1 MSVLLVPVVGERK
14 DMKRIASVLTLIV
27 ALLTSLVAGVQTV
40 NADSQPVSPVLSGVN
55 IVSPSNSTYS
65 SSLLTLK
72 ANVTTLGG
80 SNIKTSMDYSLD
92 GTSNQ
97 TIPITIEYP
106 AGNSF
111 TMALHIG
118 LLDLP
123 TLSEGSHNITVYV
136 ACEYPNNNRFV
147 NEPDT
152 ITAFY
157 NSTVHFTISTNSEQ
171 EIPEFPSWIVLPLFL
186 TVTLAVTLCRKK
198 LSKTGN
204 PTIILERYD

>member
-1 MSVLLVPVVGERK
+1 
-14 DMKRIASVLTLIV
+14 MKRTAS
-27 ALLTSLVAGVQTV
+27 ALLLALALLILPVAGLQFVK
-40 NADSQPVSPVLSGVN
+40 ADSQPVAPVLSGIN
-55 IVSPSNSTYS
+55 IVSPSNSTYKS
-65 SSLLTLK
+65 NLLTLNV
-72 ANVTTLGG
+72 NVTTLGG
-80 SNIKTSMDYSLD
+80 SNIKTSMNYSLD

-97 TIPITIEYP
+97 TIPLTIEYP

-123 TLSEGSHNITVYV
+123 TLNEGSHNITVYV

-157 NSTVHFTISTNSEQ
+157 NSTVYFTINTNTEQ
-171 EIPEFPSWIVLPLFL
+171 QIPEFPSWIILPLFI
-186 TVTLAVTLCRKK
+186 TATLVIIIYKKK
-198 LSKTGN
+198 LV
-204 PTIILERYD
+204 

>member
-1 MSVLLVPVVGERK
+1 
-14 DMKRIASVLTLIV
+14 MKRIVSALTLIV
-27 ALLTSLVAGVQTV
+27 ALLISVVVGVQTV
-40 NADSQPVSPVLSGVN
+40 KADSQTGAPVLSGVN
-55 IVSPSNSTYS
+55 IVSPSNSTYN

-80 SNIKTSMDYSLD
+80 SNIKISMDYSLD

-111 TMALHIG
+111 TMALHVG

-123 TLSEGSHNITVYV
+123 TLNEGSHNITVYV

-147 NEPDT
+147 NEPDA

-157 NSTVHFTISTNSEQ
+157 NSTVYFTISTNSEQ
-171 EIPEFPSWIVLPLFL
+171 EIPEFPSWIILPLL
-186 TVTLAVTLCRKK
+186 ITATLLIIICKQK
-198 LSKTGN
+198 L
-204 PTIILERYD
+204 P

>member
-1 MSVLLVPVVGERK
+1 MPLAGDEGVKRTASALMLVL
-14 DMKRIASVLTLIV
+14 
-27 ALLTSLVAGVQTV
+27 ALLILLVAGVQFV
-40 NADSQPVSPVLSGVN
+40 KADSQPVAPVLSGVN
-55 IVSPSNSTYS
+55 IVSPSNITYTS
-65 SSLLTLK
+65 NLLTLN
-72 ANVTTLGG
+72 ADVTTIGG
-80 SNIKTSMDYSLD
+80 SNIKTSMTYSLD

-157 NSTVHFTISTNSEQ
+157 NSTVYFTISNNSEQ
-171 EIPEFPSWIVLPLFL
+171 EIPEFPSWTPILLL
-186 TVTLAVTLCRKK
+186 LAVLAVALVFIK
-198 LSKTGN
+198 LRLPKSDK
-204 PTIILERYD
+204 R

>member
-1 MSVLLVPVVGERK
+1 
-14 DMKRIASVLTLIV
+14 MKRSASALTLIL
-27 ALLTSLVAGVQTV
+27 ALLVLLVAGVQTV
-40 NADSQPVSPVLSGVN
+40 NADSQPVSPVLSNVH

-80 SNIKTSMDYSLD
+80 SNIKTSMAYSLD

-111 TMALHIG
+111 TMALHVG

-123 TLSEGSHNITVYV
+123 TLNEGSHNITVYV

-157 NSTVHFTISTNSEQ
+157 NSTVYFTISTNSEQ
-171 EIPEFPSWIVLPLFL
+171 NIPEFPSWAPLMIML
-186 TVTLAVTLCRKK
+186 LSVTMIAVIYRRRICKNNQGT
-198 LSKTGN
+198 
-204 PTIILERYD
+204 EE

>member
-1 MSVLLVPVVGERK
+1 VKRTASALLLV
-14 DMKRIASVLTLIV
+14 L
-27 ALLTSLVAGVQTV
+27 ALLILSVAGAHFVE
-40 NADSQPVSPVLSGVN
+40 ADSQPVSPVLSNVN
-55 IVSPSNSTYS
+55 IISPSNSTYT

-80 SNIKTSMDYSLD
+80 SNIKTSMSYSLD

-97 TIPITIEYP
+97 TVPVTIEYP

-111 TMALHIG
+111 TIALHVG

-123 TLSEGSHNITVYV
+123 PLSEGSHNITVYV
-136 ACEYPNNNRFV
+136 KCDYPNNGRFP

-157 NSTVHFTISTNSEQ
+157 NGTVYFVINTNPEQ
-171 EIPEFPSWIVLPLFL
+171 QIPEFPTWTP
-186 TVTLAVTLCRKK
+186 TLVVPCIIAFVVVICRRK
-198 LSKTGN
+198 LRKISVN
-204 PTIILERYD
+204 